1 LNKLRRIIVSVTN
14 DLVAD
19 NRVHK
24 ACNTLTEMGFGVLL
38 TGRCYKN
45 SPEVAPRSYTTRR
58 LRHIFRK
65 GPLFYAEYNLRLFLF
80 LLFSKCDILLSN
92 DLDTLPGNALAA
104 KLKRI
109 PLVYDSHEYFTEVPE
124 LIHRPR
130 VRQVWQWLEE
140 RLVPGV
146 SAAYTVCQ
154 SIAEIYTLK
163 YSIPFRVVRNVPE
176 STSFSGDA
184 PEAIPEDSRS
194 IIIYQGALNLGR
206 GLEQAIRAMEYLPE
220 AVLVLAGSGDKEEEL
235 RRLAAGVSPENVR
248 FTGRLPLDKLTQLTR
263 QAALGLSIEE
273 DMGLNYRFA
282 LPNKLF
288 DYIQAGIPV
297 VISNLPEM
305 RKIVEKYNIGL
316 VAASHEPQVL
326 ADTFREALFNNQL
339 RNSWKAGL
347 RNAASDLTWENEKHI
362 IEEIFSRL

>member
-1 LNKLRRIIVSVTN
+1 MRRIIVSVTN

-24 ACNTLTEMGFGVLL
+24 VCNTLTEMGFGVLL
-38 TGRCYKN
+38 TGRCHKN
-45 SPEVAPRSYTTRR
+45 SPEVGPRNYPTRR
-58 LRHIFRK
+58 LRLIFRK
-65 GPLFYAEYNLRLFLF
+65 GPLFYGEYNLRLFLF
-80 LLFSKCDILLSN
+80 LFFSKCDILLSN
-92 DLDTLPGNALAA
+92 DLDTLPANALAA

-130 VRQVWQWLEE
+130 VKQVWQWLEE

-146 SAAYTVCQ
+146 SAAYTVCL

-163 YSIPFRVVRNVPE
+163 YGIPFRVVRNVP
-176 STSFSGDA
+176 DA
-184 PEAIPEDSRS
+184 ILLNDIAPLGIPEDSRPV
-194 IIIYQGALNLGR
+194 IIYQGALNMGR
-206 GLEQAIRAMEYLPE
+206 GLEQAIQAMQFLPE
-220 AVLVLAGSGDKEEEL
+220 AVLVLAGSGDKVEEL

-248 FTGRLPLDKLTQLTR
+248 FAGRLPINKLTHLTR

-273 DMGLNYRFA
+273 DMGLNYRYA

-305 RKIVEKYNIGL
+305 RKVVDGYNIGL
-316 VAASHEPQVL
+316 VSTSHEPQVL
-326 ADTFREALFNNQL
+326 ADTFRKALFDNHL
-339 RNSWKAGL
+339 RHSWKAGL
-347 RNAASDLTWENEKHI
+347 KNAARELTWENEKHI
-362 IEEIFSRL
+362 IEEIFSSL